1 MRKICK
7 IIAERQD
14 VFVGLE
20 DSKRTWKLNVRVQR
34 RCVAR
39 ISMPT
44 NYSQLLNYFKEHYPS
59 CRINVIYEAG
69 FQGFWLHDNLMKD
82 GIKCVVTP
90 PHTVTEEKN
99 SLIKTDGID
108 SARLAQNLENG
119 DYKACH
125 VPLPKRRNDR
135 QISRTLWQIQKDIT
149 RTMNRMRR
157 FLEFHGINVGI
168 EGSGR
173 WGTKAYRK
181 AMAMQMEGSIGISW
195 GMLVATLDH
204 LQTQKKELRQTLVHL
219 SQEEDYKVAV
229 RLYSSVPGI
238 GWFTAIRLAL
248 EWGDLRRFKNGKAF
262 SHFLG
267 LVCKENSTGETVR
280 RGRITGMGSRTV
292 RSWLIECSWMAIG
305 KDPVLRKKFS
315 DVWLHSG
322 SKKKAIVAVARKLA
336 GRLRSIF
343 LSGQE
348 YQLGVVS

>member
-1 MRKICK
+1 VRKISK
-7 IIAERQD
+7 IIAEGQD

-20 DSKRTWKLNVRVQR
+20 DSKRTWKLNVRVQK

-44 NYSQLLNYFKEHYPS
+44 NYAQLLSYLTEHYPE
-59 CRINVIYEAG
+59 CRIKVIYEAG
-69 FQGFWLHDNLMKD
+69 FQGFWLHDLLMRD
-82 GIKCVVTP
+82 GIECVVTP

-99 SLIKTDGID
+99 NSVKTDGID
-108 SARLAQNLENG
+108 SARLARNLENG
-119 DYKACH
+119 DYKACY
-125 VPLPKRRNDR
+125 VPLPKRREDR
-135 QISRTLWQIQKDIT
+135 QISRTLWQVQKDLT

-157 FLEFHGINVGI
+157 FLEFHGIDIGI
-168 EGSGR
+168 GAGR
-173 WGTKAYRK
+173 WGVSTYRK
-181 AMAMQMEGSIGISW
+181 AMAMQMKGAIGVSW
-195 GMLVATLDH
+195 SMLTETLKH
-204 LQTQKKELRQTLVHL
+204 LQNHKKKLRQALLHL
-219 SQEEDYKVAV
+219 SREEDYKVAV

-248 EWGDLRRFKNGKAF
+248 EWGDLKRFKSAKEF
-262 SHFLG
+262 SSYLG
-267 LVCKENSTGETVR
+267 LVCREDSSGETVR

-292 RSWLIECSWMAIG
+292 RSWLIEGSWIAIG

-336 GRLRSIF
+336 GRLRSLF

-348 YQLGVVS
+348 YQLGVVC